1 MPINPL
7 SVPNFS
13 VTPYS
18 GGADFSQLAKLGD
31 VYQEGQMQNRRLAVL
46 GQMGNDPTQNAML
59 MIKSQDPDMVKTG
72 LTLMNQLTV
81 QQRMSE
87 DLQLKKEAAEKDTT
101 EYRKQTLKDANIDP
115 NAPTS
120 QEYIA
125 TGQNFPNR
133 RAGLGPMVWREE
145 DDPKNPGEKIQV
157 PYLQTT
163 GGELIPAEAQGAKP
177 GRFLTPGEISSE
189 KSMGAATGKAQG
201 AARVAYPDVMRSTDS
216 LVDNID
222 AILGDPDINT
232 YIGKGSLFTHI
243 PGTKGY
249 GFRQRVE
256 QLKGQ
261 GLQQNMQSLRGAG
274 LGSLS
279 DYEQRSMLQGFGRL
293 AQAQTPED
301 FKTALNDI
309 RKNAVNIQN
318 IAANKAVGKFIPE
331 APAETKPAPPA
342 STAIATPKSE
352 EEYKSLPSGA
362 RYRHPDDPPGKF
374 RTKK

>member
-1 MPINPL
+1 MAINPL

-18 GGADFSQLAKLGD
+18 GGADFSQLANLGN
-31 VYQEGQMQNRRLAVL
+31 VYQEGQMQNRKLSVL
-46 GQMGNDPTQNAML
+46 GQLGNDPMQNAML
-59 MIKSQDPDMVKTG
+59 LVKSGVPELSKQG
-72 LTLMNQLTV
+72 LDLMNQVTT
-81 QQRMSE
+81 QNRFAE
-87 DLQLKKEAAEKDTT
+87 ELKLRKEAAEKDTT
-101 EYRKQTLKDANIDP
+101 EYRRQALKDAGMDP
-115 NAPTS
+115 NSPAA
-120 QEYIA
+120 QEFIA

-133 RAGLGPMVWREE
+133 RVGLGPMVWREE

-157 PYLQTT
+157 PYQQTT
-163 GGELIPAEAQGAKP
+163 SGELIPAEAQGAKP
-177 GRFLTPGEISSE
+177 GRFLTPGELSSE
-189 KSMGAATGKAQG
+189 KSLGAATGKAQG

-216 LVDNID
+216 LVSNID
-222 AILGDPDINT
+222 AILSDPDIDT

-279 DYEQRSMLQGFGRL
+279 DYEQKSMLQGFGRL

-301 FKTALNDI
+301 FKIALNDI

-318 IAANKAVGKFIPE
+318 IAANKAVGKFVPE
-331 APAETKPAPPA
+331 APAEKSPP
-342 STAIATPKSE
+342 P
-352 EEYKSLPSGA
+352 PSA
-362 RYRHPDDPPGKF
+362 VDPELEKEMRKRGFLK
-374 RTKK
+374 

>member
-1 MPINPL
+1 MAINPL

-46 GQMGNDPTQNAML
+46 GQLGPDPTQNAML
-59 MIKSQDPDMVKTG
+59 MIKSGDPTMAQHG
-72 LTLMNQLTV
+72 IELMNQVTQQQRQNALLGV
-81 QQRMSE
+81 QQQE
-87 DLQLKKEAAEKDTT
+87 LKLKQEAAEKDTT
-101 EYRKQTLKDANIDP
+101 EYRKQTLKDANINPDSP
-115 NAPTS
+115 AA
-120 QEYIA
+120 QEFIA

-133 RAGLGPMVWREE
+133 RVGLGPMVWREE

-157 PYLQTT
+157 PYQQTT

-189 KSMGAATGKAQG
+189 KSMGATAGKAQG
-201 AARVAYPDVMRSTDS
+201 AARVSYPDVMRSTDS
-216 LVDNID
+216 LVSNID
-222 AILGDPDINT
+222 TILSDPDIDT
-232 YIGKGSLFTHI
+232 YVGKGSLFTHI

-309 RKNAVNIQN
+309 KKNAVNIQN
-318 IAANKAVGKFIPE
+318 IAANKAVGKFVPE
-331 APAETKPAPPA
+331 APAEKSPPPA
-342 STAIATPKSE
+342 SAV
-352 EEYKSLPSGA
+352 
-362 RYRHPDDPPGKF
+362 DPELEKEMRKRGILK
-374 RTKK
+374 